1 MQVAVLGTGTVG
13 RAIAP
18 RLAELGHVVRL
29 GTRDPAATQARDG
42 WTDVPGVPLVTFAE
56 ATAGADLVVHAGS
69 GAAALELLGQAGD
82 LAGAVLLDISNP
94 LDFSAGFP
102 PTLAVKDTDS
112 LAEQLQRAFP
122 GTRVVKSLNTL
133 TAELMVHPERLPEPT
148 SVFVSGDDAEAKRL
162 VTDLLTELG
171 HRDVIDLGGI
181 ETARGAE
188 MWLPLWLRLMGALGT
203 AEFNLKVVRR
213 S

>member
-1 MQVAVLGTGTVG
+1 MRTSSCTPAT
-13 RAIAP
+13 
-18 RLAELGHVVRL
+18 EL
-29 GTRDPAATQARDG
+29 
-42 WTDVPGVPLVTFAE
+42 
-56 ATAGADLVVHAGS
+56 
-69 GAAALELLGQAGD
+69 AALDLLGQAGD
-82 LAGAVLLDISNP
+82 LAGTVLLDISNP

-122 GTRVVKSLNTL
+122 DTRVVKSLNTL
-133 TAELMVHPERLPEPT
+133 TAELMVHPDRLPEPT
-148 SVFVSGDDAEAKRL
+148 TVFVSGDDADAKRL
-162 VTDLLTELG
+162 VTGLLTELG

-181 ETARGAE
+181 ETARGTE

-203 AEFNLKVVRR
+203 AEFNLKVVRP